1 MTVEYE
7 LDSLS
12 LLSQTQ
18 SDSGKIF
25 FFLEL
30 WPNAKMSKL
39 VKLALFFSKLT
50 QP

>member
-12 LLSQTQ
+12 LLSA
-18 SDSGKIF
+18 SIGFGDNF

-30 WPNAKMSKL
+30 QPNAETSKL
-39 VKLALFFSKLT
+39 VKSNLT